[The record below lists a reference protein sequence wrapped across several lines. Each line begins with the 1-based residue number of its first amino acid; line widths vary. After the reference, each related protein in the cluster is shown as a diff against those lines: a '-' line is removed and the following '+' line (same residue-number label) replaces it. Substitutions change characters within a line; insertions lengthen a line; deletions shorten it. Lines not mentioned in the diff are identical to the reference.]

1 MSIPSSPGPHTQ
13 RRNWLGPLGLTSV
26 FLSPLFC
33 SFFLYLPPYRDG
45 PPNSL
50 QVVQYLQPLRGDVG
64 SSPHLC
70 RLSWNKSCLFSFAS
84 AGRTVVRISRSF
96 KRWLVQKN
104 FVSSTS
110 QLFSRLLRKKRNPA
124 TQGQETQK
132 AALVQSGQVF
142 LIFIYSQD
150 HLSILRCDHN
160 HWYNYSYLTY
170 RQFRIEG
177 CIGAY

>member
-1 MSIPSSPGPHTQ
+1 MKLT
-13 RRNWLGPLGLTSV
+13 GLWHWTHSKAD
-26 FLSPLFC
+26 SPLAPFRKGGC
-33 SFFLYLPPYRDG
+33 PNEHPVLPWTTHTEEELAWTSWPDECVSLSSVLLLLSLFATIQRWHPY
-45 PPNSL
+45 SL

-110 QLFSRLLRKKRNPA
+110 
-124 TQGQETQK
+124 
-132 AALVQSGQVF
+132 
-142 LIFIYSQD
+142 
-150 HLSILRCDHN
+150 
-160 HWYNYSYLTY
+160 
-170 RQFRIEG
+170 
-177 CIGAY
+177 